1 MKIAQHFRAF
11 LERYHYLQLPQIGR
25 FEVVGENPVAVEN
38 GATTKWVAFS
48 ADTTQ
53 NQDSELIDFISKNM
67 RVETCIT
74 ESDLKC
80 FISSIK
86 ELLLQG
92 FEVEIPGIGYL
103 HFEPNNILKFSGK
116 NIYKKTI
123 QKRWKRTSRMLSP
136 SFWL

>member
-11 LERYHYLQLPQIGR
+11 LESHHYLELPQLGR
-25 FEVVGENPVAVEN
+25 FEVVGENPLASSN
-38 GATTKWVAFS
+38 GYLKWINFS
-48 ADTTQ
+48 ANK
-53 NQDSELIDFISKNM
+53 NQSADSELVEFISRNM

-74 ESDLKC
+74 ESDLSC
-80 FISSIK
+80 FISSLN
-86 ELLLQG
+86 ELLIQG

-103 HFEPNNILKFSGK
+103 HFEPGNILKFSGK

-123 QKRWKRTSRMLSP
+123 QKGWKRVPAGMSA